1 MKPRSSVALR
11 SVLTGALLAVAGF
24 TLLPSCSNSNN
35 GAPPVGIADEP
46 VVGEDDPLPGVV
58 VTIQEV
64 RSGAG
69 RGRARVGDLLEVD
82 FTVKTNDGA
91 PLELATFARGAIMVS
106 GPTFN
111 YQRVIA
117 SQGDVID
124 NAVKTALGT
133 YTYRFRVAVPAV
145 YEAPINDTDLL
156 TEGELTGQPLL
167 DGTYTV
173 GIELRKDY
181 RINDVVYRDPGNA
194 AMDFLIGGASAVESR
209 EVVTLANCNQCHGE
223 LRAHG
228 DNRNNLTNCLLCHTA
243 GAEDKNVATAAGGT
257 PGLTID
263 FKVMI
268 HKIHAGKH
276 LPSVNGVGTN
286 PDGSRNYGL
295 TPKPYEIV
303 GYGNNVIDFSEVGF
317 PVWPSMA
324 TGMPRDIEYGAL
336 GTAERSL
343 ENTLLAG
350 AVDCESCHGD
360 PDGAGPLPAPSQG
373 ELAYTQPSVASCRS
387 CHDDWNPDFLYTA
400 NNQTMPAERDNAT
413 CKECHRP
420 SGGALDVM
428 NAHRHPLTD
437 PAFLKGLVFDVQSV
451 TDQNGETSFDAG
463 DRVQVTMTIKD
474 GAGND
479 VPATDLAR
487 MEAVLNG
494 PTTNP
499 NLVHFVRIYP
509 DALPAGPSYTFYLP
523 EYLYYEPVGTS
534 TGAQDTFST
543 TRAPHWNV
551 SGATT
556 SLLLVTGT
564 SDATTLAVAAPNDQN
579 YVDVASG
586 AGANFA
592 DGDYVLIDD
601 GMPGLREYLR
611 VQHVEGDRLWFSSL
625 RSSGYKPKLMNPHV
639 AGAALVKA
647 TTAAIDAADYGLDAV
662 TGVITEV
669 GTDGFDAG
677 EVLVSYTSDFLWPAT
692 FPGTLNDSP
701 DLDQSWGDW
710 VSLPMLDG
718 TYNLGIYG
726 EVGNTFTVAVGGQ
739 NAATSYTEVS
749 PPEVAQLLFGT
760 ATEVVKVAR
769 IDDAEGCNKCHT
781 DLQFH
786 GNHRRGVDSCL
797 LCHGV
802 AGAEDAATYVYPSGV
817 ASPGVTID
825 FRTMV
830 HKIHHGKQLD
840 AGANYQVAG
849 FGGSGHSYEHVGFPF
864 MPGETSNCTSCHG
877 ENTTAWFDPTDRL
890 HPNAMLP
897 TRSWRAA
904 CASCH
909 DSAAEVAHID
919 ANTSPSGGEACKI
932 CHGIGED
939 QDVRKVHTVK

>member
-303 GYGNNVIDFSEVGF
+303 GYGTVDDDGQPIKGNAGSTLHRGVELEASAWLTDVHMLRVAAS
-317 PVWPSMA
+317 
-324 TGMPRDIEYGAL
+324 
-336 GTAERSL
+336 RSWD
-343 ENTLLAG
+343 EHDDYTTTL
-350 AVDCESCHGD
+350 D
-360 PDGAGPLPAPSQG
+360 PDTWESG
-373 ELAYTQPSVASCRS
+373 EFDLSG
-387 CHDDWNPDFLYTA
+387 NPIALFPEHFLTV
-400 NNQTMPAERDNAT
+400 
-413 CKECHRP
+413 
-420 SGGALDVM
+420 ALDSDFGPVDTTLRVRSVGKQYLD
-428 NAHRHPLTD
+428 NTGLEDRTID
-437 PAFLKGLVFDVQSV
+437 AFTTV
-451 TDQNGETSFDAG
+451 
-463 DRVQVTMTIKD
+463 
-474 GAGND
+474 
-479 VPATDLAR
+479 DLA
-487 MEAVLNG
+487 VGVDLS
-494 PTTNP
+494 
-499 NLVHFVRIYP
+499 
-509 DALPAGPSYTFYLP
+509 ALMGPSA
-523 EYLYYEPVGTS
+523 VS
-534 TGAQDTFST
+534 TRLD
-543 TRAPHWNV
+543 
-551 SGATT
+551 
-556 SLLLVTGT
+556 
-564 SDATTLAVAAPNDQN
+564 
-579 YVDVASG
+579 
-586 AGANFA
+586 
-592 DGDYVLIDD
+592 
-601 GMPGLREYLR
+601 LR
-611 VQHVEGDRLWFSSL
+611 VNNLLDEEYETW
-625 RSSGYKPKLMNPHV
+625 GYWYGGRNLIPA
-639 AGAALVKA
+639 AGRHFL
-647 TTAAIDAADYGLDAV
+647 
-662 TGVITEV
+662 TGVHMS
-669 GTDGFDAG
+669 F
-677 EVLVSYTSDFLWPAT
+677 
-692 FPGTLNDSP
+692 
-701 DLDQSWGDW
+701 
-710 VSLPMLDG
+710 
-718 TYNLGIYG
+718 
-726 EVGNTFTVAVGGQ
+726 
-739 NAATSYTEVS
+739 
-749 PPEVAQLLFGT
+749 
-760 ATEVVKVAR
+760 
-769 IDDAEGCNKCHT
+769 
-781 DLQFH
+781 
-786 GNHRRGVDSCL
+786 
-797 LCHGV
+797 
-802 AGAEDAATYVYPSGV
+802 
-817 ASPGVTID
+817 
-825 FRTMV
+825 
-830 HKIHHGKQLD
+830 
-840 AGANYQVAG
+840 
-849 FGGSGHSYEHVGFPF
+849 
-864 MPGETSNCTSCHG
+864 
-877 ENTTAWFDPTDRL
+877 
-890 HPNAMLP
+890 
-897 TRSWRAA
+897 
-904 CASCH
+904 
-909 DSAAEVAHID
+909 
-919 ANTSPSGGEACKI
+919 
-932 CHGIGED
+932 
-939 QDVRKVHTVK
+939 